1 MRTYRGPP
9 ETGPRAVAGH
19 PERRGPHTSYAQAG
33 RPANRLS
40 APGRPLPD
48 HRPHR
53 PRTHRKPFDA
63 DRTVRE
69 DHSMFRLAF
78 LTPTSAV
85 ADAPKAAVLSPA
97 PAAVAALTTDPPA
110 ALPAIC
116 LHGARS

>member
-1 MRTYRGPP
+1 M
-9 ETGPRAVAGH
+9 
-19 PERRGPHTSYAQAG
+19 
-33 RPANRLS
+33 
-40 APGRPLPD
+40 
-48 HRPHR
+48 
-53 PRTHRKPFDA
+53 
-63 DRTVRE
+63 RE

>member
-1 MRTYRGPP
+1 MPDVRS
-9 ETGPRAVAGH
+9 
-19 PERRGPHTSYAQAG
+19 ERFGALAS
-33 RPANRLS
+33 RLAS
-40 APGRPLPD
+40 STDSPPD

-53 PRTHRKPFDA
+53 PRTQRKPFDA

-85 ADAPKAAVLSPA
+85 ADARKAAVLSLA

-110 ALPAIC
+110 AAVPAAC
-116 LHGARS
+116 LDGARS